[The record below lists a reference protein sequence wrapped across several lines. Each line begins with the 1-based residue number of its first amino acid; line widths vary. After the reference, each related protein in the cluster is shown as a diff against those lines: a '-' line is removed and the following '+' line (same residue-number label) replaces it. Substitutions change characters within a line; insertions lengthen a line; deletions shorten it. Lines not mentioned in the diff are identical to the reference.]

1 MRLDG
6 KAESVEGAGI
16 KVVGSATVVIEVED
30 DEELQEVDEVG
41 GVIVDEVE
49 VEDEGIPAIPRVIPI
64 GPKFEVKTLVKKDQT
79 RLFQTLGMT
88 DLSRLVFLII
98 NPPTTNLPGP
108 RRV

>member
-1 MRLDG
+1 M
-6 KAESVEGAGI
+6 I
-16 KVVGSATVVIEVED
+16 VVVVD
-30 DEELQEVDEVG
+30 
-41 GVIVDEVE
+41 E

-88 DLSRLVFLII
+88 DFPRLVFLII